1 MSGKIKGITVELGG
15 DTTKLDKALKELGK
29 ESKNLDSQ
37 LRQINNSLKFNP
49 GNTEL
54 MAQKQRVLAKKIE
67 NTKNK
72 LNALKQA
79 QKEAEVAFKME
90 RLEYKS
96 MKNCRE
102 KYSKLKIS

>member
-54 MAQKQRVLAKKIE
+54 MAQKQGYWLKK
-67 NTKNK
+67 
-72 LNALKQA
+72 
-79 QKEAEVAFKME
+79 
-90 RLEYKS
+90 
-96 MKNCRE
+96 
-102 KYSKLKIS
+102 

>member
-49 GNTEL
+49 GNT
-54 MAQKQRVLAKKIE
+54 
-67 NTKNK
+67 
-72 LNALKQA
+72 
-79 QKEAEVAFKME
+79 
-90 RLEYKS
+90 
-96 MKNCRE
+96 
-102 KYSKLKIS
+102 